1 MSDRDYLADMS
12 AAIADAIGDG
22 DVVAPVLAEKLH
34 ARLLESD
41 PDLLDGWL
49 RACAVNFLTAA
60 IGARDRSERAIVRR
74 RSEAR
79 RFREVADSGDVDAL
93 SSFAVR
99 LVVDEDNTRRPVGEM
114 TGADHLFV
122 AGEYGRTAQTAAML
136 QAFHKAVARKVGKR
150 KTAEV
155 FSEAQYEAMFRSV
168 TGQQSDAA

>member
-1 MSDRDYLADMS
+1 MSDRDFMAEMS
-12 AAIADAIGDG
+12 AAIADATGDG
-22 DVVAPVLAEKLH
+22 DVIAPVLAEKLH

-41 PDLLDGWL
+41 PELLDGWL
-49 RACAVNFLTAA
+49 RASAVHFLTMA

-79 RFREVADSGDVDAL
+79 RFDKAAREGDVETL
-93 SSFAVR
+93 STFAVR
-99 LVVDEDNTRRPVGEM
+99 LVVDEDNTRRPIGDM
-114 TGADHLFV
+114 TGSDHLFV
-122 AGEYGRTAQTAAML
+122 AGEYGRSAQTAAML

-150 KTAEV
+150 RTAEV